1 MNTTAV
7 PSLDGETVNA
17 LADVRQQI
25 KGLNDQLSALNER
38 KQQLERSL
46 IHGMEAIGLKR
57 LATDNATISVTTE
70 MVPQVTDWAAFGPYV
85 IESDALH
92 LLQRRPSVAACRELT
107 AEGEAIP
114 GVEMYELTKLN
125 FRTNN

>member
-7 PSLDGETVNA
+7 PNIDGETVNA

-38 KQQLERSL
+38 KQQLEGSL
-46 IHGMEAIGLKR
+46 IRGMEAIGLKR
-57 LATDNATISVTTE
+57 LATDNATISVATE
-70 MVPQVTDWAAFGPYV
+70 MMPQVTDWEAFGPYV
-85 IESDALH
+85 IQNEALH
-92 LLQRRPSVAACRELT
+92 LLHRRVSAAACRELT

-114 GVEMYELTKLN
+114 GVEMHELTKLN

>member
-46 IHGMEAIGLKR
+46 IQGMEAIGLSF
-57 LATDNATISVTTE
+57 L
-70 MVPQVTDWAAFGPYV
+70 
-85 IESDALH
+85 
-92 LLQRRPSVAACRELT
+92 CR
-107 AEGEAIP
+107 
-114 GVEMYELTKLN
+114 
-125 FRTNN
+125 